1 MTNLNA
7 RFDLNYCDEI
17 GKVCTVFNLRK
28 ASRAVTQLYEEIM
41 RPSDTLPTQF
51 TLLAATRALGPVTIS
66 RMAKE
71 LVLDRTT
78 LTRNL
83 KPLEREG
90 LLIVVCVKDDQRS
103 REVSLTSKGLKKLEQ
118 ALPYWKEAQSR
129 AVKMLGANRH
139 GRMLSDLKATV
150 ATTSEIL

>member
-1 MTNLNA
+1 MTKLNA
-7 RFDLNYCDEI
+7 RFDLNHCDEI

-41 RPSDTLPTQF
+41 RPSGTLPTQF
-51 TLLAATRALGPVTIS
+51 TLLATTRAMGPVTIS

-103 REVSLTSKGLKKLEQ
+103 REVSLTSKGIRKLEESIPYWIDAQNKTRQ
-118 ALPYWKEAQSR
+118 ALGSERLDRMIADLKRTA
-129 AVKMLGANRH
+129 GAT
-139 GRMLSDLKATV
+139 SDLV
-150 ATTSEIL
+150 